1 MLEKYLVTQCAPTL
15 ANLKTASL
23 FRCLC
28 PGRGELDAWR
38 QALGAKGI
46 ELTGLFC
53 DGTHALVYVYRPARL
68 AADLARP
75 GAARLLRP
83 YGYTSTEPG
92 PALDQL
98 RRRLALGDGFPH
110 EIGVFLGYPLWDV
123 AGFIHH
129 AGKNCL
135 CVGCWKVYCNECEAR
150 RTFARLKKC
159 TEIYTRLW
167 QQGRSIPQ
175 LTVAA

>member
-28 PGRGELDAWR
+28 PGCGELDAWR

-46 ELTGLFC
+46 ELTVLFC

-75 GAARLLRP
+75 GASRLLRP

-123 AGFIHH
+123 AGFYPPRRQKLPVRGLLEGLLQRVRSPAHLCP
-129 AGKNCL
+129 AEKN
-135 CVGCWKVYCNECEAR
+135 AP
-150 RTFARLKKC
+150 
-159 TEIYTRLW
+159 
-167 QQGRSIPQ
+167 RSTPACGSR
-175 LTVAA
+175 AAASPS